1 MLLKMITEKVR
12 STFKFYNI
20 NIPDEVALEFKL
32 QPGDELVFRK
42 TIIDDGLNGGTTYGY
57 TIEKNVETEN
67 A

>member
-1 MLLKMITEKVR
+1 MITEKVR